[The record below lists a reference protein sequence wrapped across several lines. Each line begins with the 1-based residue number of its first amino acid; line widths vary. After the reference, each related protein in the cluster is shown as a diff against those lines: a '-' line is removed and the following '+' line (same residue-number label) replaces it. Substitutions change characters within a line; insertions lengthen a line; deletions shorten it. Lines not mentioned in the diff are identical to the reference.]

1 MNSIKDR
8 ETPEQPARRLPRQN
22 GEMGGCAGVLG
33 IEENNKQSRRTPTG
47 GAVLRDGTFVE
58 LVRNPQNGADGLLL
72 HRSRRDDT
80 IAGEVSYKGCDYVH
94 SDAASTIRHLPS
106 NAEPYGTT
114 AGLFNRLAEFI
125 AKFSGMDEEEA
136 ALLAFFSLSSF
147 FCDCFT
153 MAPSLLLFGEPLSA
167 ISLLRIL
174 GCVCRHSVLSV
185 GSSASALPPELHPT
199 RLIAQIDARIERQLV
214 GFQFSGF
221 SVLNAQPRQLNGAS
235 VIYAGDSEPNSPFA
249 GNCLQLWVS
258 PANRSFG
265 PWEEEPEAAE
275 ITRLQNQL
283 LMYRLENHSKVKTCQ
298 FAVPEFCGITG
309 EHARTLGRCI
319 VDAPDLQD
327 RVTALLRTRNDA
339 EQTESA
345 GKLDAVVVEA
355 LLVCCHE
362 RKPSVHVGE
371 VATLVNAILTRD
383 GEEVEL
389 SAKRVGGRMKR
400 LGFRTMK
407 LDSGGRGIYLLNGEC
422 SRIHQLARAFRAAAV
437 REPLPGCPHCNQG

>member
-1 MNSIKDR
+1 MNSIKDQA
-8 ETPEQPARRLPRQN
+8 TPEHPPCRLPRQN
-22 GEMGGCAGVLG
+22 GEMGGRAGALG
-33 IEENNKQSRRTPTG
+33 IEQNNEKSRLTPTG
-47 GAVLRDGTFVE
+47 GAVLRDGTFLE
-58 LVRNPQNGADGLLL
+58 LVRNPQNGAEGLLL

-80 IAGEVSYKGCDYVH
+80 IAGGVSYKGCDYIT
-94 SDAASTIRHLPS
+94 SEGARTIRHLPS
-106 NAEPYGTT
+106 TPEPYGTT

-153 MAPSLLLFGEPLSA
+153 MAPSLLLFGEPLAA

-174 GCVCRHSVLSV
+174 ACVCRHSVLSI

-199 RLIAQIDARIERQLV
+199 RFIAQSDARVERQFV

-221 SVLNAQPRQLNGAS
+221 SVLNAQPQQLNGAS
-235 VIYAGDSEPNSPFA
+235 VIYVGDSEPNTPFA
-249 GNCLQLWVS
+249 ENCLRLWVS

-283 LMYRLENHSKVKTCQ
+283 VRYRLENYSKVKTCQ

-319 VDAPDLQD
+319 VDAPDLQA

-355 LLVCCHE
+355 LLVACHE
-362 RKPSVHVGE
+362 RKTSVHVGE
-371 VATLVNAILTRD
+371 IAILVNAILTRD
-383 GEEVEL
+383 GEAVEL
-389 SAKRVGGRMKR
+389 SAKQVGGRMKR
-400 LGFRTMK
+400 LGFRTIK

-422 SRIHQLARAFRAAAV
+422 RRIHQLARAVRAAAV
-437 REPLPGCPHCNQG
+437 RETLPACPHCT